1 MAPVSR
7 RHGLSAGPTRQPPTT
22 RVGGLLR
29 LAVSLR
35 ILLIDDD
42 ARLHEL
48 LTRYLGEQDV
58 LLRHAPD
65 GLAGLQQLGQ
75 DAFDVVLLD
84 VMMPGI
90 DGLETLR
97 RIRERHR
104 VPVIMLTARGDE
116 ADRVVGLEL
125 GADDYV
131 PKPFS
136 PRELLARVRA
146 VLRRSQPAALGEQ
159 LSAAGIRVDVQAR
172 DVQVQGRRVD
182 LTGIEFDL
190 LVALLRR
197 AGRVVPRAALLS
209 EAGRDDVAVG
219 ERTVDVHISKLR
231 KKLGGDDPNAP
242 RRIQTVRGVGY
253 VLARDS

>member
-1 MAPVSR
+1 VTDVSI
-7 RHGLSAGPTRQPPTT
+7 
-22 RVGGLLR
+22 
-29 LAVSLR
+29 R

-48 LTRYLGEQDV
+48 LARYLGEQGV
-58 LLRHAPD
+58 ALSHAAD
-65 GLAGLQQLGQ
+65 GAAGLRMLQQ
-75 DAFDVVLLD
+75 DAFDAVLLD
-84 VMMPGI
+84 VMMPGM
-90 DGLETLR
+90 DGLQTLR
-97 RIRERHR
+97 RIRERTP

-146 VLRRSQPAALGEQ
+146 VLRRSRPETLGEH
-159 LSAAGIRVDVQAR
+159 LSAGGITVDVAAR
-172 DVQVQGRRVD
+172 DVQVDGRRVE
-182 LTGIEFDL
+182 LTGLEFDL
-190 LVALLRR
+190 LLALVRR
-197 AGRVVPRAALLS
+197 AGRVVPRTSLLS

-231 KKLGGDDPNAP
+231 KKLGDDPKSP

-253 VLARDS
+253 VLARDP